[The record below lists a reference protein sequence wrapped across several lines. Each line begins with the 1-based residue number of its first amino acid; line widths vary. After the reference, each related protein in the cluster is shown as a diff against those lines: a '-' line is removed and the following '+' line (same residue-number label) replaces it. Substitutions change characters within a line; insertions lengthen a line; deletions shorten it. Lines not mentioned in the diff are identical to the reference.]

1 MTIQG
6 NRAARLRREQ
16 GIPPIVVMDGRG
28 QRKVIYVGN
37 QAHTATRTREGWRCG
52 KMTAR
57 TPIELG
63 QRIRDEVRG

>member
-16 GIPPIVVMDGRG
+16 GIPPIYVMDGQG

-37 QAHTATRTREGWRCG
+37 QAHTATRTRHGWRCG
-52 KMTAR
+52 KVEAK
-57 TPIELG
+57 TPLRLG
-63 QRIRDEVRG
+63 MMLREGRG